1 MSLHGIVSYNAHLN
15 VYVMDLTE
23 LFHYSDEKV
32 LKYKKID
39 IINSMYLDMFAE
51 DKYIKS

>member
-1 MSLHGIVSYNAHLN
+1 MSLHGIVSYNTHLN

-32 LKYKKID
+32 SKYKKID